1 MALNYLCPHCNG
13 FISMGEN
20 IYFSVRTPDF
30 KVGLISLH
38 TKLGKYSIDK
48 HSGFNFD
55 DGEELDFYCPICHAE
70 LAAKAHTS
78 LAKIVMIDEKKNQF
92 EILFSKTAGKKSTYK
107 VIGETME
114 IFGDDSAE
122 YIDFIN
128 LSLNY

>member
-13 FISMGEN
+13 YISMGEN

-30 KVGLISLH
+30 KVGLISLQSEV
-38 TKLGKYSIDK
+38 GKYSVDK

-70 LAAKAHTS
+70 LAAKAHAN
-78 LAKIVMIDEKKNQF
+78 LAKIVMIDENNKQF
-92 EILFSKTAGKKSTYK
+92 DILFSKIAGKKSTYK

>member
-13 FISMGEN
+13 YISMGEN
-20 IYFSVRTPDF
+20 IFFSVRTPNF

-38 TKLGKYSIDK
+38 TKVGKYTIDK
-48 HSGFNFD
+48 HNGFDFK
-55 DGEELDFYCPICHAE
+55 DGEVLDFYCPICHAE
-70 LAAKAHTS
+70 LAAEAHS
-78 LAKIVMIDEKKNQF
+78 NLAKIVMIDEKNNQF

-128 LSLNY
+128 LSSNF

>member
-13 FISMGEN
+13 HISFDEN
-20 IYFSVRTPDF
+20 ILFSVRTPDF

-38 TKLGKYSIDK
+38 TELGKYSVDK
-48 HSGFNFD
+48 HTGFNFE
-55 DGEELDFYCPICHAE
+55 DGTELDFYCPICHAE
-70 LAAKAHTS
+70 LSSELHS
-78 LAKIVMIDEKKNQF
+78 NLANVIMIDKNNNQF

>member
-1 MALNYLCPHCNG
+1 
-13 FISMGEN
+13 MGEN

-30 KVGLISLH
+30 KVGLITLH
-38 TKLGKYSIDK
+38 TELGKYSIDK

-55 DGEELDFYCPICHAE
+55 DGEELDFYCPICHVE
-70 LAAKAHTS
+70 LAAEAHTN
-78 LAKIVMIDEKKNQF
+78 LAKIVMIDENNNQF

-114 IFGDDSAE
+114 IFGDYSAE